1 MRLLSEIEILICLPI
16 KGSRCDV
23 KSLKGKQ
30 ATLGHLHLL
39 LQGHICL
46 FRCSQ
51 LPAYWLLGSPWKWS
65 LHQLLCILQR
75 SLVSRVVF
83 ASIADLLLN
92 PEDSE
97 LQESSPRL

>member
-51 LPAYWLLGSPWKWS
+51 LPAYWLLGES
-65 LHQLLCILQR
+65 LE
-75 SLVSRVVF
+75 VVF
-83 ASIADLLLN
+83 ASIALH
-92 PEDSE
+92 PAK
-97 LQESSPRL
+97 ESSLPGGLCINC